1 MKLIL
6 PFPPS
11 VNTYWRHPNKGA
23 FSGKSLISAAGRKF
37 QSAACA
43 AIVEQLRRLPKPT
56 SAPASVEIVLFPPDN
71 RIRDLDN
78 YNKALF
84 DALTHA
90 GVWEDDSQVK
100 RMLVEWGPVIP
111 EGKVEITISKYEKT
125 AGAAA
130 DKEEKRS
137 MNNLMVIDGIE
148 VRRDAYGRYSLNDL
162 HRAAVASGANARTK
176 EPGKFLSSQ
185 QTVELVHEL
194 TNTQNLGVDPVSVI
208 HGGNE
213 RGTYVCKELVYA
225 YAMWISPSFH
235 LKVIRTFDM
244 VTSAP
249 EKLSGQAADKMQ
261 AGVILLDFMRRE
273 LNLSNSSVLGACQKL
288 QEAVGLPN
296 LAPRYAIDAPADA
309 HDGSSRPTLSL
320 SALLKQY
327 GIRLTANQAY
337 HQMVKLGIVEQRER
351 YSRTGINNIKK
362 FWSLTAKGCMFGKNI
377 TSPAN
382 PRETQPHFFES
393 RFPELLKLLDTV
405 H

>member
-1 MKLIL
+1 
-6 PFPPS
+6 
-11 VNTYWRHPNKGA
+11 
-23 FSGKSLISAAGRKF
+23 
-37 QSAACA
+37 
-43 AIVEQLRRLPKPT
+43 
-56 SAPASVEIVLFPPDN
+56 
-71 RIRDLDN
+71 
-78 YNKALF
+78 
-84 DALTHA
+84 
-90 GVWEDDSQVK
+90 
-100 RMLVEWGPVIP
+100 
-111 EGKVEITISKYEKT
+111 
-125 AGAAA
+125 
-130 DKEEKRS
+130 

-185 QTVELVHEL
+185 QIAELIQEL
-194 TNTQNLGVDPVSVI
+194 IDTQNLGVGSFNETTQNLGSKPVSKI
-208 HGGNE
+208 EGRNGG
-213 RGTYVCKELVYA
+213 TFVCKELVYA

-249 EKLSGQAADKMQ
+249 EKLSGLASDKMQ

-309 HDGSSRPTLSL
+309 PDGSSRPTLSL

-337 HQMVKLGIVEQRER
+337 HQMAKLGIVEHRER
-351 YSRTGINNIKK
+351 YSRTGINGIKK

>member
-11 VNTYWRHPNKGA
+11 VNTYWRHPNKVA
-23 FSGKSLISAAGRKF
+23 FAGKSLISAAGRKF
-37 QSAACA
+37 QSAACT

-111 EGKVEITISKYEKT
+111 EGKVEITISSTRKRRVQPP
-125 AGAAA
+125 
-130 DKEEKRS
+130 DQEEKRS

-162 HRAAVASGANARTK
+162 HRAAGSLDKHKPAFWLRNEQTERLISELQICNSVNI
-176 EPGKFLSSQ
+176 EP
-185 QTVELVHEL
+185 V
-194 TNTQNLGVDPVSVI
+194 NVI
-208 HGGNE
+208 RGGNNQ
-213 RGTYVCKELVYA
+213 GTYVCKELVYA

-244 VTSAP
+244 VTSAS

-309 HDGSSRPTLSL
+309 PDGSSRPTLSL

-351 YSRTGINNIKK
+351 YSRTAINNIKK

>member
-1 MKLIL
+1 
-6 PFPPS
+6 
-11 VNTYWRHPNKGA
+11 
-23 FSGKSLISAAGRKF
+23 
-37 QSAACA
+37 
-43 AIVEQLRRLPKPT
+43 
-56 SAPASVEIVLFPPDN
+56 
-71 RIRDLDN
+71 
-78 YNKALF
+78 
-84 DALTHA
+84 
-90 GVWEDDSQVK
+90 
-100 RMLVEWGPVIP
+100 
-111 EGKVEITISKYEKT
+111 
-125 AGAAA
+125 
-130 DKEEKRS
+130 

-162 HRAAVASGANARTK
+162 HRAAGGEQKNRPK
-176 EPGKFLSSQ
+176 YWLSNK
-185 QTVELVHEL
+185 QTCELIEQL
-194 TNTQNLGVDPVSVI
+194 FTEGGIPPLEQNQPVSVI
-208 HGGNE
+208 NGGNNQ
-213 RGTYVCKELVYA
+213 GTYVCKELVYA

-309 HDGSSRPTLSL
+309 PDGSSRPTLSL

-351 YSRTGINNIKK
+351 YSRTAINNIKK

-382 PRETQPHFFES
+382 
-393 RFPELLKLLDTV
+393 
-405 H
+405 

>member
-1 MKLIL
+1 
-6 PFPPS
+6 
-11 VNTYWRHPNKGA
+11 
-23 FSGKSLISAAGRKF
+23 
-37 QSAACA
+37 
-43 AIVEQLRRLPKPT
+43 
-56 SAPASVEIVLFPPDN
+56 
-71 RIRDLDN
+71 
-78 YNKALF
+78 
-84 DALTHA
+84 
-90 GVWEDDSQVK
+90 
-100 RMLVEWGPVIP
+100 
-111 EGKVEITISKYEKT
+111 
-125 AGAAA
+125 
-130 DKEEKRS
+130 

-244 VTSAP
+244 VTSTP

-309 HDGSSRPTLSL
+309 PDGSSRPTLSL

-327 GIRLTANQAY
+327 GTRAWTYRHWMGTGTVGVMIASSDLINPIPEESTETAARQHIGPLAPVAGSDLYVFRPVAHTVDFHIRVTPDTPEIRAAITAELRSFLLRDGYPQGELKVSRISEAISGANGEY
-337 HQMVKLGIVEQRER
+337 SHQLLAPADNISIAKNELAVLGTI
-351 YSRTGINNIKK
+351 SWT
-362 FWSLTAKGCMFGKNI
+362 
-377 TSPAN
+377 
-382 PRETQPHFFES
+382 
-393 RFPELLKLLDTV
+393 
-405 H
+405 

>member
-23 FSGKSLISAAGRKF
+23 FAGKSLISAAGRKF

-84 DALTHA
+84 DVLTHV

-100 RMLVEWGPVIP
+100 RMLVEWDRLSRKGRSRSLSVSTRKRRVQPP
-111 EGKVEITISKYEKT
+111 EQ
-125 AGAAA
+125 
-130 DKEEKRS
+130 EEKRS

-309 HDGSSRPTLSL
+309 PDGSSRPTLSL

-351 YSRTGINNIKK
+351 YSRTAINNIKK

>member
-1 MKLIL
+1 MTTLTQCQQQVLDMLISYQKERG
-6 PFPPS
+6 FPPTNQEVATMLGYRS
-11 VNTYWRHPNKGA
+11 VN
-23 FSGKSLISAAGRKF
+23 
-37 QSAACA
+37 
-43 AIVEQLRRLPKPT
+43 
-56 SAPASVEIVLFPPDN
+56 
-71 RIRDLDN
+71 
-78 YNKALF
+78 
-84 DALTHA
+84 
-90 GVWEDDSQVK
+90 
-100 RMLVEWGPVIP
+100 
-111 EGKVEITISKYEKT
+111 
-125 AGAAA
+125 
-130 DKEEKRS
+130 
-137 MNNLMVIDGIE
+137 
-148 VRRDAYGRYSLNDL
+148 
-162 HRAAVASGANARTK
+162 AAVEHLRALEK
-176 EPGKFLSSQ
+176 
-185 QTVELVHEL
+185 
-194 TNTQNLGVDPVSVI
+194 
-208 HGGNE
+208 
-213 RGTYVCKELVYA
+213 KELVYA

-309 HDGSSRPTLSL
+309 PDGSSRPTLSL

-337 HQMVKLGIVEQRER
+337 HQMAKLGIVEQRER
-351 YSRTGINNIKK
+351 YSRTAINNIKK